1 MTYLKIFIS
10 SVCFILASTL
20 IISCNNDE
28 FIIDNSISSIHVSTG
43 EIYPAFNPEV
53 KDYYI
58 NSLNTLNEIAITI
71 DNFDTKKNIYI
82 NNIKA
87 TSNITNIKLNI
98 GDNIVIKSFN
108 ENNEPIIYTI
118 HYLPSDLP
126 KTNVI
131 TKNNPSEGFIF
142 INLFHLSPSNPNPI
156 NYIAILNNDGF
167 PVYYKKTTNQIIN
180 FKYFETSTNQKRYS
194 YNDNTLGKIIVM
206 DENFN
211 ELNQLELLPNNGHG
225 AIRTD
230 NHDFIYFNDNHYI
243 LPAYVS
249 RTGVNM
255 TAYGGASSVELLDFA
270 FQEILNGQV
279 IFEWNSANFTE
290 FLQHTDPIYYNQ
302 FATNPKV
309 DYFHFNSIDI
319 DPNDNNF
326 IVSARHMNQVYK
338 INRSTGQIM
347 WRFGGSNDDFNLI
360 GNTII
365 SHPHHATILANGNL
379 LLFDNGVTK
388 TPQQSRIVEF
398 DINEDNFTTT
408 IVNQYTETGRYFDIM
423 GSAQKLQ
430 NGNYFIGWGGNI
442 TSQVNANKSDITE
455 VDASGN
461 ILLDISFSNNPNS
474 FTYSYRALKYNI
486 SFQ

>member
-1 MTYLKIFIS
+1 MRSFKIFNIS
-10 SVCFILASTL
+10 LFFILVSSL
-20 IISCNNDE
+20 FVSCSKEDL
-28 FIIDNSISSIHVSTG
+28 IIDNSIASFHVSTG
-43 EIYPAFNPEV
+43 EIYPAFHPDV

-58 NSLNTLNEIAITI
+58 TSLNTLNEISVTI
-71 DNFDTKKNIYI
+71 DNFDNQKNIYI
-82 NNIKA
+82 NNKKA
-87 TSNITNIKLNI
+87 TSTITNIKLNI
-98 GDNIVIKSFN
+98 GDDIVIKSFN
-108 ENNEPIIYTI
+108 EKNEPIIYTV
-118 HYLPSDLP
+118 HYSPLDLP
-126 KTNVI
+126 EINVI
-131 TKNNPSEGFIF
+131 TKNNPSEGYIF
-142 INLFHLSPSNPNPI
+142 INLFHLSTSIPNST

-167 PVYYKKTTNQIIN
+167 PVYYKKTNNQIIN
-180 FKYFETSTNQKRYS
+180 FKHFETSTNQKRYS

-206 DENFN
+206 DENFK
-211 ELNQLELLPNNGHG
+211 EINQLELQPNNGHG

-249 RTGVNM
+249 RTGVDM
-255 TAYGGASSVELLDFA
+255 TTYGGASSVELLDFA

-279 IFEWNSANFTE
+279 VFEWNSANFPE

-309 DYFHFNSIDI
+309 DYFHFNSIAI

-326 IVSARHMNQVYK
+326 IVSARHMNQIYK
-338 INRSTGQIM
+338 INRTTGQIM

-360 GNTII
+360 GNDKI

-398 DINEDNFTTT
+398 DIDENNLTAT

-423 GSAQKLQ
+423 GSAQKLE

-455 VDASGN
+455 VNTSGA
-461 ILLDISFSNNPNS
+461 IVLDMSFSNNPNS